1 MIKIF
6 RNIRKSYLM
15 KNNTTKYLKYAIG
28 EIALV
33 MIGILLAMQINNWN
47 ENRLQQI
54 EFNNIL
60 KTIHQD
66 LKRDTLVANNIM
78 NYYEVIETNSLKI
91 INKEI
96 NRKNYKEH
104 PQARSLVTIYRSFT
118 IQTKGFEMVK
128 NFSAKNTIENDS
140 LFTTISQFYTPFIRA
155 IEDSNDFVKK
165 EVLANI
171 ETYKKYDWY
180 VDWTMGKFTPE
191 MVIYFTESEEYRK
204 QVASHNLL
212 AGKNHLLF
220 IKAYKNNAVK
230 LITYIDNYLKEENK

>member
-1 MIKIF
+1 MNKIF

-33 MIGILLAMQINNWN
+33 MIGILLAFQINNWK
-47 ENRLQQI
+47 EGRSQQI

-66 LKRDTLVANNIM
+66 LKRDTLVANNIIK
-78 NYYEVIETNSLKI
+78 YYEVIETNSLKI

-96 NRKNYKEH
+96 NRNNYKEH
-104 PQARSLVTIYRSFT
+104 PEARSLVSRYLSFT
-118 IQTKGFEMVK
+118 IQTKGFKMVK

-140 LFTTISQFYTPFIRA
+140 LFTTISQFYTPFIKA
-155 IEDSNDFVKK
+155 IDDSNDFVKK

-171 ETYKKYDWY
+171 ETYKKHDWY

-191 MVIYFTESEEYRK
+191 MIIYFTESEEYRK

-220 IKAYKNNAVK
+220 IKAYKDNAVK
-230 LITYIDNYLKEENK
+230 LLTYIDNYLKEENK

>member
-165 EVLANI
+165 EVLSNI

-220 IKAYKNNAVK
+220 IKAYKNSAVK
-230 LITYIDNYLKEENK
+230 LITYIDNYLKVENK

>member
-1 MIKIF
+1 M
-6 RNIRKSYLM
+6 
-15 KNNTTKYLKYAIG
+15 
-28 EIALV
+28 
-33 MIGILLAMQINNWN
+33 
-47 ENRLQQI
+47 QQI

-165 EVLANI
+165 EVLSNI

-230 LITYIDNYLKEENK
+230 LITYIDNYLKVENK